1 MNGGGENGLHE
12 PLLQQEETMDDPQF
26 EFKYGATI
34 EEDLQHSGHDDS
46 LDVPLLQTDEYLD
59 PSLRNASTTNY
70 AKAGLISKT
79 FLYWLGPLLEK
90 GVSKTLVKEDVPLLV
105 PEDRASA
112 LYDNFSANWPKEQ
125 EPDAVRRTLA
135 KTFWKPFCRIGFIA
149 LLRLSVMFVGP
160 VLIQSFVEVTGGD
173 ETFKYERYV
182 LVISLFLAKCTEVI
196 SSHQYNFQCSRLGMK
211 VRSSLISA
219 VYRKGLRISSYAR
232 QSHGVGQIVNYMSV
246 DVQQMN
252 DVLIQLHNVWIVPGQ
267 VVLALAILFQVVG
280 ISAVAGIAV
289 MCFTSSI
296 ILWGARKMEIYQRN
310 IMKGRDWRMRS
321 TIEALN
327 NMKIIKLQA
336 WDRKFLGGIEKA
348 RQAEYAALSGYM
360 YVTAFNIF
368 TLWLTPLCSCVA
380 IFTCLVMLGGGL
392 TASTA
397 FTTIATVRI
406 LQEPLRV
413 FPNTLI
419 ALSQA
424 SISLARL
431 EKFMWS
437 DELNSNSVERLPRS
451 KDVAISVEG
460 GTFKWSDELEV
471 PNLQDISLHV
481 KPGSLVAVVGKVGAG
496 KTSLLSALMGEMPKI
511 SGTVKLSGTT
521 AYVAQQAWIQNG
533 TIEENILFGR
543 AKNKALYQR
552 VIRTCALTTDL
563 VQMEFGD
570 QTEIG
575 ERGLNLSGGQKQRI
589 QLARAAYQDCDIYLL
604 DDVFSAVDAHTG
616 SELFRECIMGA
627 LHGKTVV
634 LVTHQVEFLPAAD
647 QILVMR
653 DGKIVQSGKYD
664 DLLTGG
670 TDFEALV
677 EATNE
682 ALDKVNGHEVEGE
695 EGTGE
700 KRFITEIPKSP
711 LADDEGDKDFYLPD
725 PPMVGSPSP
734 REAYE
739 VPSPQDLK
747 RSFSRKIS
755 QQEAKPMK
763 PEGSARLVK
772 DEERETGRVG
782 ARVYWMYFTRAY
794 GGLLLLILLIV
805 QTIWQGLQIAGDYW
819 VAYGSSSGELNV
831 SESKRFIYIYGIL
844 AVSCGIF
851 VLIRTVI
858 VAFMGLT
865 IGQNFYLGMLRAM
878 FRAPM
883 SFFDTTPT
891 GRILSRSSTDQ
902 AMTDIFVPMFSGALL
917 ALGFQLIGVIFV
929 TVQIT
934 WQICFLFILVAFIYY
949 RYQTYYFATSREL
962 TRVDALTKAPIIH
975 HFSES
980 VSGFVTIRCFGQQA
994 RFIQLNVDRI
1004 DSNLR
1009 MDFHNQAATEWVGL
1023 RMEMIGIFILCI
1035 SSLILVILPLGSIKP
1050 ELVGLSLTY
1059 GMNLNGS
1066 LFVAAWMFCN
1076 LENRMVSVERIGQY
1090 TKLPSEAEL
1099 EIEERRPSSSWPDHG
1114 AIVLRNLKLR
1124 YRPETPLVLKG
1135 ISLSIEGGQKIGVVG
1150 RTGSGKSTL
1159 ILALFRIVEA
1169 AEGQTIID
1177 GIDISTLG
1185 LNDLR
1190 SRLSIIP
1197 QDPTL
1202 FDGTVRSNIDP
1213 LEKHTDEEIWGALE
1227 KCQLSE
1233 VVRHLPGKLDSPV
1246 LENGENWSL
1255 GQRQLFCL
1263 GRVLLTGSK
1272 ILVLDEATA
1281 SVDSQTDAVMQKIIR
1296 KEFESSTVVSIAH
1309 RIPTVMDSD
1318 RVLVLDAGKVKE
1330 YGSPSSLLDDPY
1342 SDFSA
1347 LVREYSARSVSYVDL
1362 VALE

>member
-1 MNGGGENGLHE
+1 MNGGENGLNE
-12 PLLQQEETMDDPQF
+12 PLLKEEETVDDPDF
-26 EFKYGATI
+26 EFNFGATT
-34 EEDLQHSGHDDS
+34 EDPQQPEGRDDA
-46 LDVPLLQTDEYLD
+46 LDIPLLQTDEYLD
-59 PSLRNASTTNY
+59 KSLQNASTTGY
-70 AKAGLISKT
+70 AKAGLFSKI
-79 FLYWLGPLLEK
+79 FFNWLGPLLEK
-90 GVSKTLVKEDVPLLV
+90 GVRKTLIKDDVPLLV
-105 PEDRASA
+105 PEDRASP
-112 LYDNFSANWPKEQ
+112 LYDDFSANWPKQQ
-125 EPDAVRRTLA
+125 EPNAVRRTLT
-135 KTFWKPFCRIGFIA
+135 KTFWKPFCRVGFIA
-149 LLRLSVMFVGP
+149 LIRLSVMFVGP
-160 VLIQSFVEVTGGD
+160 VLIQSFVEVTGGN
-173 ETFKYERYV
+173 ETFKYEGYV
-182 LVISLFLAKCTEVI
+182 LVLGLFLAKYAEV
-196 SSHQYNFQCSRLGMK
+196 SASHLYMFQCSRLGMK

-252 DVLIQLHNVWIVPGQ
+252 DLLIQLHSVWIVPGQ
-267 VVLALAILFQVVG
+267 VILAVCILFYVVG
-280 ISAVAGIAV
+280 ISAVAGLLV
-289 MCFTSSI
+289 MCFTSAVI
-296 ILWGARKMEIYQRN
+296 VWGAKRMEQHQQD
-310 IMKGRDWRMRS
+310 IMTGRDWRMRS

-336 WDRKFLGGIEKA
+336 WDRKFLASIEKA
-348 RQAEYAALSGYM
+348 RQSEYRALSGYM

-368 TLWLTPLCSCVA
+368 VLWLTPLCACVA
-380 IFTCLVMLGGGL
+380 IFSCLVFVGGGL
-392 TASTA
+392 TAGVA

-413 FPNTLI
+413 FPQVLI
-419 ALSQA
+419 SLSQA

-437 DELNSNSVERLPRS
+437 EELKANTVERLPRNS
-451 KDVAISVEG
+451 DVAISVQG
-460 GTFKWSDELEV
+460 GTFKWSDELTA
-471 PNLQDISLHV
+471 PNLQDINLHIT
-481 KPGSLVAVVGKVGAG
+481 PGSLVAVVGKVGAG
-496 KTSLLSALMGEMPKI
+496 KTSLLSALMGEMPKV
-511 SGTVKLSGTT
+511 SGTVKLCGTT

-543 AKNKALYQR
+543 AMNRSLYQR
-552 VIRTCALTTDL
+552 VIRACALITDL
-563 VQMEFGD
+563 AQMEFGD

-589 QLARAAYQDCDIYLL
+589 QLARAVYQDCDIYLL

-616 SELFRECIMGA
+616 SELFRECIVSA
-627 LHGKTVV
+627 LHGKTVI
-634 LVTHQVEFLPAAD
+634 LVTHQVEFLPVAD
-647 QILVMR
+647 RILVMR
-653 DGKIVQSGKYD
+653 DGTVVQSGKYD
-664 DLLTGG
+664 DLMTSG

-682 ALDKVNGHEVEGE
+682 ALDKVSGHETERNRE
-695 EGTGE
+695 EQ
-700 KRFITEIPKSP
+700 KPVPAP
-711 LADDEGDKDFYLPD
+711 LADDQGDKDFYLPD
-725 PPMVGSPSP
+725 PPLVGSPGP
-734 REAYE
+734 RAAYDL
-739 VPSPQDLK
+739 PSPSTLQ
-747 RSFSRKIS
+747 RTFSRKVS
-755 QQEAKPMK
+755 QREAK
-763 PEGSARLVK
+763 PEGSARLIK
-772 DEERETGRVG
+772 EEEREVGKVG
-782 ARVYWMYFTRAY
+782 ARVYWTYYTKAY
-794 GGLLLLILLIV
+794 GGLLLLALLIT

-819 VAYGSSSGELNV
+819 VAYGSSTEELNA
-831 SESKRFIYIYGIL
+831 SESTRFITIYGIL
-844 AVSCGIF
+844 AVSCALF
-851 VLIRTVI
+851 VLLRTAL

-865 IGQNFYLGMLRAM
+865 IGQSFYLGMLRAM

-891 GRILSRSSTDQ
+891 GRILTRASTDQ
-902 AMTDIFVPMFSGALL
+902 AATDIPVPMFSGAVL

-934 WQICFLFILVAFIYY
+934 WQICILLVPLAFIYY
-949 RYQTYYFATSREL
+949 KYQVYYFSTSREL

-980 VSGFVTIRCFGQQA
+980 VSGFVTIRCFGQQS
-994 RFIQLNVDRI
+994 RFIQLNVDRV

-1023 RMEMIGIFILCI
+1023 RMELIGVFVLCL
-1035 SSLILVILPLGSIKP
+1035 SSVVLVSLPLGFIKP

-1059 GMNLNGS
+1059 GMNLNGC

-1099 EIEERRPSSSWPDHG
+1099 EIEERRPPTYWPDRG
-1114 AIVLRNLKLR
+1114 AIVLQNLKLR
-1124 YRPETPLVLKG
+1124 YRLETPLVLKG
-1135 ISLSIEGGQKIGVVG
+1135 ISLSIEGGHKVGVVG

-1169 AEGQTIID
+1169 AEGKTIID
-1177 GIDISTLG
+1177 GIDIASMG

-1213 LEKHTDEEIWGALE
+1213 LEKHKDEEIWEALE

-1233 VVRHLPGKLDSPV
+1233 VVRQLPGKLDSPV

-1263 GRVLLTGSK
+1263 GRVLLKRSR

-1296 KEFESSTVVSIAH
+1296 KEFETSTVVSIAH
-1309 RIPTVMDSD
+1309 RIPTVMDAD

-1330 YGSPSSLLDDPY
+1330 YGSPSSLLDNPH

-1347 LVREYSARSVSYVDL
+1347 LVREYSVRSVSYVDL
-1362 VALE
+1362 VALEQ